1 MRNKGTPSGNQ
12 RCQSSSRCPFLS
24 KLPSL
29 TRHLGNFQV
38 NVSDG
43 RLGLCGI
50 LIGHLDTLTNDGNSA
65 RCGRCRCIKDCLK
78 LLSYGSLR
86 FLIPSFGIKKKHV
99 LSTCF
104 VGATCHS
111 TFLTGSDRV
120 CGPCCWDNPR
130 CSPRFAGEMYHFFM
144 GQMGQ
149 RPVAHLFQLQNGFA
163 PSLHSSQRP
172 RCWKQK
178 VGATRLLGLVS
189 GESMRSQKKKEL
201 RIPPNMQKKTMCDHI
216 LSNIFKHYLL
226 YMFKMQPVSTHR
238 QIYGAVPICAS
249 KSTTTWECFAA
260 CRQVFQTNNFENL

>member
-1 MRNKGTPSGNQ
+1 LRNKGTPSGNQ

-189 GESMRSQKKKEL
+189 GESMRSQKK
-201 RIPPNMQKKTMCDHI
+201 RIENPSKHAKK
-216 LSNIFKHYLL
+216 
-226 YMFKMQPVSTHR
+226 
-238 QIYGAVPICAS
+238 
-249 KSTTTWECFAA
+249 
-260 CRQVFQTNNFENL
+260 NNV